1 MPPAQDPMPLFHE
14 LCAIHRAIFEEQ
26 FERLNWSMIASFEC
40 DITRHS
46 TDIKLHK
53 TMFWVTPDRDPRGGM
68 TVSCL
73 PIPKTLIWV
82 PSC

>member
-1 MPPAQDPMPLFHE
+1 MPGAQDPMPLFHE

-40 DITRHS
+40 EITRHS

-53 TMFWVTPDRDPRGGM
+53 TTCWVSIG
-68 TVSCL
+68 
-73 PIPKTLIWV
+73 
-82 PSC
+82 